1 MRYIEYILG
10 DYETALADNTFC
22 DREQAAFN
30 AADNAA
36 LATVYRD
43 YGVGLYE
50 SISQD
55 LRQEMRAEATRR
67 RVEAIGF

>member
-1 MRYIEYILG
+1 MGYIEYILE

-43 YGVGLYE
+43 YGVGFIA
-50 SISQD
+50 ISAD
-55 LRQEMRAEATRR
+55 LRQEMLVEATRR
-67 RVEAIGF
+67 RVEAIGY